1 MILYVRNAK
10 NISGV
15 EFLVGFE
22 TEFILLKNTNPIEVV
37 NHYGWC
43 EASASASGTIESQV
57 LEEIADALRM
67 ADVEFQM
74 YHSEGA
80 SGQYEIVT
88 GPLLPLQAADALIH
102 TRETIYNIARKHG
115 LKATLAPRIFLDSCT
130 SLSLI

>member
-1 MILYVRNAK
+1 MILCRNAK

-37 NHYGWC
+37 NHHEWC

-67 ADVEFQM
+67 ADVELQC
-74 YHSEGA
+74 
-80 SGQYEIVT
+80 IT
-88 GPLLPLQAADALIH
+88 LKRPLGGMKLS
-102 TRETIYNIARKHG
+102 
-115 LKATLAPRIFLDSCT
+115 LAPFFLCRQQMPSY
-130 SLSLI
+130 

>member
-1 MILYVRNAK
+1 M
-10 NISGV
+10 
-15 EFLVGFE
+15 GFE

-57 LEEIADALRM
+57 LDEIADALQM
-67 ADVEFQM
+67 AGVELQM

-102 TRETIYNIARKHG
+102 TRETIYNIARKHN